1 MKHCRIKH
9 LFDPNGNFY
18 LKIKQ
23 TINIKK
29 LRFSHIILLFTGG
42 FPNLESVSKRTQGR
56 YDQPFKGCLQDIQFG
71 AEPNALIKDFSAYQ
85 GENIGSCDLHGDE
98 PIVV

>member
-1 MKHCRIKH
+1 MLTWTADFSIFDDLAALIYGLDLWLTEIRILH
-9 LFDPNGNFY
+9 FA
-18 LKIKQ
+18 
-23 TINIKK
+23 
-29 LRFSHIILLFTGG
+29 GG

-56 YDQPFKGCLQDIQFG
+56 YFEPFKGCLQDIQFG
-71 AEPNALIKDFSAYQ
+71 AEPTAVISDFSAYQ